1 MFVDGEVPI
10 PMPSCNHR
18 EVARFESKDSNG
30 YIKIVNKLN
39 EVASEITNSQ

>member
-1 MFVDGEVPI
+1 MFVDGEVRV
-10 PMPSCNHR
+10 PMPGCNHR

-30 YIKIVNKLN
+30 YKKIINKLN